1 MELPHLEA
9 IWQKYRDAGL
19 SVIAIEA
26 TGETEGAKQ
35 FINERNLTYHLL
47 ENQVD
52 NEVVSG
58 IFLDPGFPSSYLVD
72 ASGRILFYHLG
83 FEEGDEDRFEKEIA
97 DLLAVETAEGRQSPN
112 PDV

>member
-1 MELPHLEA
+1 MELPHLER

-26 TGETEGAKQ
+26 TGETEAAKQ
-35 FINERNLTYHLL
+35 FIKERNLTYHLL
-47 ENQVD
+47 ENQED

-72 ASGRILFYHLG
+72 ASGRILVYHLG
-83 FEEGDEDRFEKEIA
+83 FEEGDEDRIEQEITE
-97 DLLAVETAEGRQSPN
+97 LLAVETAEGRHPST
-112 PDV
+112 PDA